1 MEIIQGPLAGVSC
14 APFRVLTWRY
24 SQPLYCCTEMISCKT
39 LIHQPLY
46 AQQRF
51 IKKDTREKKLC
62 YQLSANNTDELA
74 LATKLVTDH
83 GADLIDLNCGC
94 PKTKIRKKGS
104 GSALLK
110 NPSELF
116 KLIQAMKQ
124 NTSVPVSVKIRV
136 DGRSQE
142 KNNLELAKML
152 NESGVDSVI
161 VHGRHWSEQYDLPC
175 YYEDIGFFANELSM
189 PVIGNGDIA
198 CLDSLKKMMSTGCS
212 AMMIGRAGVGQPWL
226 IAQLQAQ
233 LRGEEYKI
241 PTNNEIADIFIEHID
256 GLIELMRHEKMA
268 ILQAR
273 KFAKYYARRIERRT
287 ELCDAIN
294 RCENFID
301 FKMIIANFFIDP

>member
-24 SQPLYCCTEMISCKT
+24 SEPLYCCTEMISCKT

-51 IKKDTREKKLC
+51 IRKDPREKKLC
-62 YQLSANNTDELA
+62 YQLSANDPAELA
-74 LATKLVTDH
+74 LATKIVTDY

-110 NPSELF
+110 NPSDLF

-142 KNNLELAKML
+142 KNNPILAKML
-152 NESGVDSVI
+152 NESGVDRVI

-175 YYEDIGFFANELSM
+175 YYPDIQFFVNELTM

-198 CLDSLKKMMSTGCS
+198 CLDSLKRMIATGCK
-212 AMMIGRAGVGQPWL
+212 AVMIGRAGVGQPWL
-226 IAQLQAQ
+226 IAQLQADLNGQ
-233 LRGEEYKI
+233 GYKT
-241 PTNNEIADIFIEHID
+241 PPNNEIADIFTEHIE
-256 GLIELMRHEKMA
+256 GLIELLGQETIA

-273 KFAKYYARRIERRT
+273 KFAKYYARRVERRA
-287 ELCDAIN
+287 EFCEAIN
-294 RCENFID
+294 QCVD
-301 FKMIIANFFIDP
+301 FLRFKQLVKNYFE